1 MSHDFTVQLNN
12 EIPSVLKKVE
22 SEITGNGGNF
32 KGNEEKG
39 SFDGKTLLGLIRG
52 EYCCLS
58 GNEIKIT
65 ITHKPLLVPYSVIES
80 EIKKY
85 FT

>member
-1 MSHDFTVQLNN
+1 MAHSFSVQLND
-12 EIPSVLKKVE
+12 EISSVLEKIE
-22 SEITGNGGNF
+22 SHITGNGGSF
-32 KGNEEKG
+32 QGNAERG
-39 SFDGKTLLGLIRG
+39 SFDGESLLGLIKG

-58 GNEIKIT
+58 DNEIKIT
-65 ITHKPLLVPYSVIES
+65 IKHKPFLVPYSVIES